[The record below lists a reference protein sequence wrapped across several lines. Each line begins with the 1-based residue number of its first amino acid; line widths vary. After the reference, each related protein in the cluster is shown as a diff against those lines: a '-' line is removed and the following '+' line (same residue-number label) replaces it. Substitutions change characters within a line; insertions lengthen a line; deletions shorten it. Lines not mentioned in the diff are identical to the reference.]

1 MSTYQ
6 LTELALFA
14 GAGGGLLASRLLGW
28 KTIGMVEYDTYCQQV
43 LMQRQQDG
51 LLDKC
56 PIFGDI
62 RDFIEGGF
70 CGSYQGLVDII
81 SAGFP

>member
-1 MSTYQ
+1 MKQ

-14 GAGGGLLASRLLGW
+14 GAGGGLISSHYFLNH
-28 KTIGMVEYDTYCQQV
+28 KIIGAVEYEPYCQQI

-51 LLDKC
+51 LLNQF

-62 RDFIEGGF
+62 NDFIKGGF